1 LAARVSFEAEYFSY
15 RTDRYFYIAIQIKI
29 PFSTKKSSPNL
40 MGLKTQGTIT
50 MKTTLLTGI
59 SGYIG
64 LHCAKELLEAGYA
77 VRGTVRSQAKG
88 QEVRETLAAA
98 SVDSSNLTLVEL
110 DLTSDRGWNDA
121 AAGCDY
127 VMHVASP
134 FVIANPKD
142 PQEIISPA
150 VEGTLRALRA
160 AKKAGVTRVVLTSSI
175 LSMMGS
181 MKTGTFG
188 PSDWTDV
195 HAPDVST
202 YTKSKT
208 LAEKAAWNFIS
219 AQDGDA
225 PMELT
230 VIAPGGVFGPPLGR
244 NITGQSMSM
253 LDQMLRGKLP
263 MVPRTA
269 FPMVDVR
276 DVAKLHV
283 QALKLP
289 KADNK
294 RIIAASSEPNGI
306 QSAAQFLKDQ
316 GYNGPSTRIA
326 PNFLLRLMAKFD
338 REAKGMIG
346 LLGMDLSSD
355 NSETRS
361 LFNWTPIPFKQSV
374 LETAAA
380 VQAIQGKA

>member
-1 LAARVSFEAEYFSY
+1 MAARVSFEAEYFSY

-294 RIIAASSEPNGI
+294 RIIAASSEPNGF

-316 GYNGPSTRIA
+316 GYKGPSTRIA

>member
-1 LAARVSFEAEYFSY
+1 
-15 RTDRYFYIAIQIKI
+15 
-29 PFSTKKSSPNL
+29 

-77 VRGTVRSQAKG
+77 VRGTVRSQTKG
-88 QEVRETLAAA
+88 QEVRDTLAAA
-98 SVDSSNLTLVEL
+98 SVEISNLTLVEL

-121 AAGCDY
+121 ATGCDY

-150 VEGTLRALRA
+150 VEGTLRALHA
-160 AKKAGVTRVVLTSSI
+160 AKKAGVTRVVLTSST

-188 PSDWTDV
+188 PSDWTNV
-195 HAPDVST
+195 NTPDVSI

-208 LAEKAAWNFIS
+208 LAEKAAWDFIS
-219 AQDGDA
+219 VQDGNT

-263 MVPRTA
+263 MVPKTA

-289 KADNK
+289 AANGK
-294 RIIAASSEPNGI
+294 RIIAASAEPNGF

-316 GYNGPSTRIA
+316 GYKGPSTRIA
-326 PNFLLRLMAKFD
+326 PNFLLRLLAKFD

-346 LLGMDLSSD
+346 LLGMNLSSD
-355 NSETRS
+355 NSETRN

>member
-1 LAARVSFEAEYFSY
+1 LRL
-15 RTDRYFYIAIQIKI
+15 
-29 PFSTKKSSPNL
+29 STFHIGPIGIFILLFKLKYHSVQKKSSPNL

-294 RIIAASSEPNGI
+294 RIIAASSEPNGF

-316 GYNGPSTRIA
+316 GYKGPSTRIA

>member
-1 LAARVSFEAEYFSY
+1 
-15 RTDRYFYIAIQIKI
+15 
-29 PFSTKKSSPNL
+29 
-40 MGLKTQGTIT
+40 

-59 SGYIG
+59 SGYTG
-64 LHCAKELLEAGYA
+64 LHCAKELLEAGHA

-88 QEVRETLAAA
+88 QEVRDTLAAA
-98 SVDSSNLTLVEL
+98 SVDTANLSFVEL
-110 DLTSDRGWNDA
+110 DLTTDRGWHDA
-121 AAGCDY
+121 AAGCDF

-134 FVIANPKD
+134 FVIANPKN

-150 VEGTLRALRA
+150 VDGTLRALRA
-160 AKKAGVTRVVLTSSI
+160 AKKAGVKRVVLTSSI

-188 PSDWTDV
+188 PTDWTDV
-195 HAPDVST
+195 DAPDVST

-208 LAEKAAWNFIS
+208 LAEKAAWDFIR
-219 AQDGDA
+219 AQDGDT

-230 VIAPGGVFGPPLGR
+230 VIAPGGVFGPPLGH

-253 LDQMLRGKLP
+253 LDQMLRGKVP

-283 QALKLP
+283 QALTLP
-289 KADNK
+289 EVDGK
-294 RIIAASSEPNGI
+294 RIIAASAEPNDF
-306 QSAAQFLKDQ
+306 QSIAQFLKDQ
-316 GYNGPSTRIA
+316 GYKGPSTRIA

-346 LLGMDLSSD
+346 LLGMNISAD
-355 NSETRS
+355 NFETRN
-361 LFNWTPIPFKQSV
+361 LFNWMPIPFKQSV
-374 LETAAA
+374 LETAAV
-380 VQAIQGKA
+380 VQAIQGRS

>member
-29 PFSTKKSSPNL
+29 PLSTKKSSPNL

-294 RIIAASSEPNGI
+294 RIIAASSEPNGF

-316 GYNGPSTRIA
+316 GYKGPSTRIA

>member
-1 LAARVSFEAEYFSY
+1 
-15 RTDRYFYIAIQIKI
+15 
-29 PFSTKKSSPNL
+29 
-40 MGLKTQGTIT
+40 

-77 VRGTVRSQAKG
+77 VRGTVRSQAKR

-98 SVDSSNLTLVEL
+98 SVDTSNLSFAEL

-134 FVIANPKD
+134 FAIANPKD
-142 PQEIISPA
+142 PQEMISPA

-160 AKKAGVTRVVLTSSI
+160 AKKAGVQRVVLTSSI

-188 PSDWTDV
+188 PTDWTDV
-195 HAPDVST
+195 DAPDVST

-208 LAEKAAWNFIS
+208 LAEKAAWDFVR
-219 AQDGDA
+219 AQDGDT

-244 NITGQSMSM
+244 NITGQTMSL

-283 QALKLP
+283 QALELP
-289 KADNK
+289 EASGK
-294 RIIAASSEPNGI
+294 RIIAASAEPNGF

-316 GYNGPSTRIA
+316 GYKGPSTRIA

-346 LLGMDLSSD
+346 LLGMNLSSD
-355 NSETRS
+355 NSETRN

-374 LETAAA
+374 LETAAT

>member
-294 RIIAASSEPNGI
+294 RIIAASSEPNGF

-316 GYNGPSTRIA
+316 GYKGPSTRIA

>member
-1 LAARVSFEAEYFSY
+1 M
-15 RTDRYFYIAIQIKI
+15 
-29 PFSTKKSSPNL
+29 N
-40 MGLKTQGTIT
+40 
-50 MKTTLLTGI
+50 TTLLTGI

-64 LHCAKELLEAGYA
+64 LYCAKELLEAGYA
-77 VRGTVRSQAKG
+77 VRGTVRSQSKG
-88 QEVRETLAAA
+88 QEVCETLAAA
-98 SVDSSNLTLVEL
+98 SVDTKNLSFVEL

-121 AAGCDY
+121 AAGCDF

-134 FVIANPKD
+134 FVVANPKN
-142 PQEIISPA
+142 PQEMISPA
-150 VEGTLRALRA
+150 VDGTLRALRT
-160 AKKAGVTRVVLTSSI
+160 AKKAGVQRVVLTSSI

-188 PSDWTDV
+188 PGDWTDV
-195 HAPDVST
+195 DAPDVST

-208 LAEKAAWNFIS
+208 LAEKAAWDFIN
-219 AQDGDA
+219 AQDGDT

-244 NITGQSMSM
+244 NIAGQSMSM
-253 LDQMLRGKLP
+253 LDQMLRGKVP
-263 MVPRTA
+263 MVPKTA

-276 DVAKLHV
+276 DVAKLQV
-283 QALKLP
+283 QALTLLE
-289 KADNK
+289 ASGK
-294 RIIAASSEPNGI
+294 RIIAASAEPNGF

-316 GYNGPSTRIA
+316 GYKGPSTRIA

-346 LLGMDLSSD
+346 LLGMNLSSD
-355 NSETRS
+355 NSETRK
-361 LFNWTPIPFKQSV
+361 LFDWTPIPFKQSV